1 MVINFNMLLQEA
13 KSFFLPLY
21 AKHFQ
26 IVVSKPYV
34 YRYFFSEGLFNDLV
48 RFGLVPVPTVSFEGF
63 SNGARLLVDTG
74 LPTPDVEL
82 QCPLHS

>member
-1 MVINFNMLLQEA
+1 MSID
-13 KSFFLPLY
+13 S
-21 AKHFQ
+21 
-26 IVVSKPYV
+26 
-34 YRYFFSEGLFNDLV
+34 FSEGLFNDLV

-82 QCPLHS
+82 QCPLPSGVHGGFLKWGYQIIYIY

>member
-1 MVINFNMLLQEA
+1 MSID
-13 KSFFLPLY
+13 
-21 AKHFQ
+21 
-26 IVVSKPYV
+26 I
-34 YRYFFSEGLFNDLV
+34 FFSEGLFNDLV

-82 QCPLHS
+82 QCPLPS